1 MNAIMDKVRQTISD
15 VFGVAASDLTP
26 DSSPQTVEAWDSM
39 GHLNLVLA
47 LEQAFNVQFSPEE
60 IAGMT
65 SVQLVSDT
73 LARKGASA

>member
-1 MNAIMDKVRQTISD
+1 MNAIMDTIRQTISD
-15 VFGVAASDLTP
+15 VFGVPASDLTP

-65 SVQLVSDT
+65 SVRLAAET
-73 LARKGASA
+73 LAKKGAA

>member
-1 MNAIMDKVRQTISD
+1 MNTIMDKVRQTISD
-15 VFGVAASDLTP
+15 VFGVAISDLTP
-26 DSSPQTVEAWDSM
+26 DSSPQTVEPWDSM

-65 SVQLVSDT
+65 SVRLAAET
-73 LARKGASA
+73 LAKKGAT